1 MTSQPPLVPRVELE
15 PGEITLERLDPLSAA
30 AARPVTTGAAILIV
44 TIPVVSI
51 LVRLD
56 EIVHPVWLALS
67 FAALV
72 AVAWLLLDRSR
83 VYRPLWR
90 APSAQVL
97 QLLLVV
103 MTVASV
109 MSTLTANS
117 FLRDDWAPFVIGI
130 VLIALTP
137 YRPAREIAFWAAVH
151 TLLCAV
157 LGMLQAPWTVTDL
170 PTLTFAVTG
179 SLGVALLGFAAAA
192 YARSLNGAIRRW
204 HDRAWTAAEHAVVQQ
219 RTWVAR
225 SVQQQRITLLNREVV
240 PYLSSIVGA
249 PELDDD
255 DRNEARR
262 LARSIRSLLVADVER
277 PWAQTLLDE
286 LVSRHP
292 QLNIEAVAD
301 DPDNAGGS
309 ATLEQRTL
317 VRAIAD
323 VGIRRLAATR
333 VDLGLRA
340 PKGRLMVRCEIT
352 TPLSTTDARRE
363 LRGMIEIVRGLTE
376 SSRVIDR
383 EGRIA
388 LEFEYGY

>member
-1 MTSQPPLVPRVELE
+1 VNSQPRLVARPELD

-30 AARPVTTGAAILIV
+30 AARPVTTGAAVLIV
-44 TIPVVSI
+44 AIPVVSI
-51 LVRLD
+51 LVKLD
-56 EIVHPVWLALS
+56 EIVQPAWLAVS

-90 APSAQVL
+90 GPSAQVL

-151 TLLCAV
+151 TLLCAM
-157 LGMLQAPWTVTDL
+157 LGMMQAPWAVTDL

-204 HDRAWTAAEHAVVQQ
+204 LDHAWRAAEHAVVQQ
-219 RTWVAR
+219 RTGVAR

-286 LVSRHP
+286 LTARHP
-292 QLNIEAVAD
+292 QLNIEALAD
-301 DPDNAGGS
+301 DPDNVGGVAS
-309 ATLEQRTL
+309 LEQRTV

-323 VGIRRLAATR
+323 VSIRRLAATR
-333 VDLGLRA
+333 VELGLRA
-340 PKGRLMVRCEIT
+340 PQGRLMVRCEIT
-352 TPLSTTDARRE
+352 SPLSATDARRE
-363 LRGMIEIVRGLTE
+363 LRGLIEIVRGLTE
-376 SSRVIDR
+376 SSRVIER